1 MRKFWMGLAL
11 TGLVV
16 LSATAGAWAST
27 GIRKQLEVEYQDI
40 KISVN
45 GKTVDVGASEPFLV
59 LEQGRTFVPAR
70 PLAEALGANVSWDQA
85 NSTVVVYGNDYVK
98 STIDSEYRVWS
109 MPAQGFSLK
118 APRSFI
124 NLNLGF
130 GLFQLGLIDLTGGVK
145 GVVVVNRTPIPDDG
159 STARE
164 RVEQMLG
171 GLSYFF
177 LPDMELMDGYAAEEE
192 NMVTLLGT
200 TKFMG
205 KPATFGVRNFTQDG
219 SDWMVLT
226 LIADGYENQLMPVM
240 GDILDSVRFETP

>member
-16 LSATAGAWAST
+16 VSATAGAWAST

-59 LEQGRTFVPAR
+59 IEQGRTFVPAR

-109 MPAQGFSLK
+109 MPAHGMSLK
-118 APRSFI
+118 APRNFMKLDI
-124 NLNLGF
+124 GV
-130 GLFQLGLIDLTGGVK
+130 GLFQLGLFDLTGLK
-145 GVVVVNRTPIPDDG
+145 SMVVVNRTDVLNDG
-159 STARE
+159 STAQE
-164 RVEQMLG
+164 RLDATLA
-171 GLSYFF
+171 GLTSLF
-177 LPDMELMDGYAAEEE
+177 LPDAVVTGSTADG
-192 NMVTLLGT
+192 NTLTVSGT
-200 TKFMG
+200 TKVFG
-205 KPATFGVRNFTQDG
+205 DTPATFTLRSITDG
-219 SDWMVLT
+219 KSDWMLLT
-226 LIADGYENQLMPVM
+226 LTPTSLQAQMGPVM
-240 GDILDSVRFETP
+240 DDLLNSFTLESK